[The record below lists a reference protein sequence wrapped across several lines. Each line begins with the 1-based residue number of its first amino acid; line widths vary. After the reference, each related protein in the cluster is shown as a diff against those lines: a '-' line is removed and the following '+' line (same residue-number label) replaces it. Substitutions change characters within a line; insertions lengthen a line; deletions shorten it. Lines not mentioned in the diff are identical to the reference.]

1 MAERKW
7 ALGTVTLVAI
17 GAGVLSGCG
26 LAFSQS
32 FEDDTVVTEEIT
44 AVRFDSSNGKITLTG
59 DRAATEV
66 SMHRKVEYRG
76 DRPEGPSHR
85 VEDGVLMLGGC
96 GRGCSVDYELD
107 LPAGLPVSGETD
119 NGEVRLSAVGE
130 VDVRTD
136 NGEITLD
143 GAAGPVVVRT
153 SNGEIDLTLD
163 TPQDIRAE
171 TDNGEIT
178 ATVPAGAYQVSAD
191 TDNGDLDIEIPNNPA
206 GEHRIDLTTDNG
218 SVRVRSA

>member
-26 LAFSQS
+26 LAFPES

-44 AVRFDSSNGKITLTG
+44 AVRVEGSNGDVRLTG
-59 DRAATEV
+59 DHTATEI
-66 SMHRKVEYRG
+66 SLHRKVEYRG
-76 DRPEGPSHR
+76 DRPEDPSHR
-85 VEDGVLMLGGC
+85 VEDGVLILGGC
-96 GRGCSVDYELD
+96 GRGCSVDYDLD

-119 NGEVRLSAVGE
+119 NGDIRLSAVGE

-136 NGEITLD
+136 NGSITLD

-153 SNGEIDLTLD
+153 SNGELDLTLD

-178 ATVPAGAYQVSAD
+178 ATVPAGSYQVSTE
-191 TDNGDLDIEIPNNPA
+191 TDNGDLDIEIPHDPA
-206 GEHRIDLTTDNG
+206 GAHRIDLTTDNG
-218 SVRVRSA
+218 SVTVRSA